1 MFRKP
6 KKRVPKGM
14 RRKKSDDSDDETA
27 NAATAGAVQQQD
39 TAEGAEEEGEES
51 TSALLSEARKRT
63 KLAGGKFS
71 TAPGNTNSSSGGTS
85 GNTRSNSNNKKT
97 VMHQYATSTT
107 DARKRNADL
116 VTSTVQHHPTNQLE
130 QHQPGEAAVGNDGIF
145 RDKTRS
151 KLLAGP
157 LKVTTSIRTTAR
169 FDYQPDIC
177 KDYKETGFCGFGDT
191 CIYLHDR
198 GDTLTGWQLEKQ
210 WEEEQKRKK
219 EKQERDI
226 QGFVDGTGNAGG
238 GADADGKQAALTTDD
253 GLPYACHLC
262 RNHFTNPV
270 VTSCGHFFCEACIMN
285 RVRTESST
293 CPICAKDTHGVFNQP
308 TKLINKKR
316 KVLGAAAAKQ
326 DNSWEAFAKAFSSA
340 AGENDTT
347 DE

>member
-6 KKRVPKGM
+6 KKRAPKGM
-14 RRKKSDDSDDETA
+14 RRKKSGSSDDEDDP
-27 NAATAGAVQQQD
+27 QQQGTTTND
-39 TAEGAEEEGEES
+39 DIDDEEES

-71 TAPGNTNSSSGGTS
+71 TAPGN
-85 GNTRSNSNNKKT
+85 NNNNNDSAGSKNKDKGT
-97 VMHQYATSTT
+97 VMHQYATSTDDT
-107 DARKRNADL
+107 RKKHADL
-116 VTSTVQHHPTNQLE
+116 VTSTVQFHPTNQLE
-130 QHQPGEAAVGNDGIF
+130 QHQGGDAAVGNDGIF

-198 GDTLTGWQLEKQ
+198 GDTLSGWQLEQQ

-226 QGFVDGTGNAGG
+226 QGFMDGNTNGNGDGTGVDN
-238 GADADGKQAALTTDD
+238 DGKKAALTTDD
-253 GLPYACHLC
+253 GLPYGCHIC
-262 RNHFTNPV
+262 RKHFTNPV
-270 VTSCGHFFCEACIMN
+270 VTSCGHYFCETCIMT
-285 RVRTESST
+285 RVRTESAT

-308 TKLINKKR
+308 TKLISKKR
-316 KVLGAAAAKQ
+316 KVLGATAASKL
-326 DNSWEAFAKAFSSA
+326 DSWEAFAEAFAS
-340 AGENDTT
+340 TT
-347 DE
+347 KEDDVGA

>member
-14 RRKKSDDSDDETA
+14 RRKKNDDSDEEDATPQQQHGLDT
-27 NAATAGAVQQQD
+27 TAGD
-39 TAEGAEEEGEES
+39 DDEEES
-51 TSALLSEARKRT
+51 TSTLLSEARKRT
-63 KLAGGKFS
+63 KLAGGIFA
-71 TAPGNTNSSSGGTS
+71 TAPGNNPTSSS
-85 GNTRSNSNNKKT
+85 NNNNSNKDKGT
-97 VMHQYATSTT
+97 VMHQYATSADDT
-107 DARKRNADL
+107 RKKHADL

-130 QHQPGEAAVGNDGIF
+130 QHQAGDAAVGNDGIF

-198 GDTLTGWQLEKQ
+198 GDTLTGWQLEQQ

-226 QGFVDGTGNAGG
+226 QGFMDANTAGG
-238 GADADGKQAALTTDD
+238 GDGNEANDTGGKKAALTTDD
-253 GLPYACHLC
+253 GLPYGCHIC

-270 VTSCGHFFCEACIMN
+270 VTSCGHYFCEACIMD
-285 RVRTESST
+285 RFRTEAAT

-308 TKLINKKR
+308 TKLISKKR
-316 KVLGAAAAKQ
+316 KVLGVAAAKK
-326 DNSWEAFAKAFSSA
+326 NSSWKEFADAFASSKKEGDA
-340 AGENDTT
+340 
-347 DE
+347 DEFK